1 MIVNI
6 YPLFY
11 SYHYFRIGP
20 NAAHFNLP
28 DSTMIKE
35 TKPTKREVT
44 REKVINAAIDCIYRD
59 GFNAAHTNRIAEEA
73 GVSWGVLQYHFSDKD
88 GLLQAVIDHIFDEF
102 ATTLESTSLQ
112 GDDLQ
117 QRVRQLIDVVWTL
130 VSKKEYRVSI
140 AILRNAGKD
149 NGSTINGQ
157 KQLSRWAKKTSKLW
171 DDLFEDNP
179 QAPQQSDTARHLLF
193 ATLRGMVDEINPRSI
208 KTKNSIK
215 LECDALSE
223 AITFLLTKN

>member
-1 MIVNI
+1 M
-6 YPLFY
+6 
-11 SYHYFRIGP
+11 
-20 NAAHFNLP
+20 
-28 DSTMIKE
+28 TKE

-44 REKVINAAIDCIYRD
+44 REKVIKAAIDCIYRD

-88 GLLQAVIDHIFDEF
+88 GLLQAVIDYIFDEF

-117 QRVRQLIDVVWTL
+117 QRVRQLIDTVWTL

-149 NGSTINGQ
+149 DGSTINGQ

-171 DDLFEDNP
+171 DDLFEDNLQEP
-179 QAPQQSDTARHLLF
+179 LQSDIARHLLF
-193 ATLRGMVDEINPRSI
+193 ATLRGMVDEINPRNI
-208 KTKNSIK
+208 KTKKSIK

-223 AITFLLTKN
+223 AITFLLTRN